1 MGKYIS
7 KWMSGN
13 GSVGLYPLLSFGLVP
28 LGYFNTTTDPFHIL
42 ITIYGSFTMR
52 LSLTTL
58 LIGVLSSTI
67 VIASP
72 LPATAGSVHPIPT
85 LTEVHAPDVHVHGS
99 HTIPLTTSSTPQAI
113 EGGVKSEA
121 SPERLRMVKRF
132 ARQPSGEDIAK
143 SNHVPETPTEKPRH
157 EELDRRGL
165 LSLLCVPCRA
175 VSTAIHVG
183 EGIAHMVHHK

>member
-1 MGKYIS
+1 
-7 KWMSGN
+7 MSGS
-13 GSVGLYPLLSFGLVP
+13 GSVGLHPLLSSGLVP
-28 LGYFNTTTDPFHIL
+28 LCYFNTTTESFHIL
-42 ITIYGSFTMR
+42 IAIYGSFTMR

-58 LIGVLSSTI
+58 LIGVLLSSAI

-72 LPATAGSVHPIPT
+72 LPATAGSVHPT
-85 LTEVHAPDVHVHGS
+85 LTLTDVHAPDVHVHGA
-99 HTIPLTTSSTPQAI
+99 HTIPLATSPTLQAI
-113 EGGVKSEA
+113 EGAVKSEA
-121 SPERLRMVKRF
+121 PPERLRMVKRF
-132 ARQPSGEDIAK
+132 ARQPNGEDIAK
-143 SNHVPETPTEKPRH
+143 LNHVPETPTEKPRH